1 MPYAVKLLNNISAA
15 AKELLPE
22 ENYVLGDAVAAPDA
36 ILVRSADMHSYERNP
51 ELAAVARAGAGVN
64 NIPIDACAEDGVVV
78 FNTPGANANAVK
90 ELVVCA
96 LLLTGRDLLGG
107 IAWARGLAGEED
119 VEGKVEKGKKNF
131 VGGEI
136 LGKTLGVVGLGA
148 IGLKVALAAAA
159 LGMKVVGYDPM
170 LTAAAKAALPEDAE
184 VVDSLEALWP
194 RADYVTLHLP
204 QNAQT
209 KGIVGKDALASMKQG
224 AILLNMARGGLV
236 DDAALLEA
244 LDSGHLGRYVTD
256 FPNAAVVAHPKV
268 VPVPHLGASTPESEE
283 NCALM
288 AAAQLR
294 DYLEDG
300 IIRNSVNYPAF
311 DAPRATPVRLC
322 LLHKSEADLGEEA
335 RALLADCGVA
345 ALYRNERGAVA
356 YSVVDLEKAPAPEQL
371 AKLAALSGLLRL
383 RCL

>member
-64 NIPIDACAEDGVVV
+64 NIPLDACAEDGVVV

-96 LLLTGRDLLGG
+96 LLLTGRDVLGG

-322 LLHKSEADLGEEA
+322 LQHKSEADLGEEA

-356 YSVVDLEKAPAPEQL
+356 YSVVDLEKAPTPEQL